1 MDANSWIDRL
11 SSSRRYQ
18 YALQSR
24 SSDMFMGFE
33 DIEADNDTREEFQC
47 PFCSDYFD
55 LGGLCCHIG
64 DEHPLG
70 TVSKSKI
77 RLMQYDLVACLTRQ
91 CCLIHI
97 SMVCPVC
104 GVRFVGLDIVTHI
117 TLHHGNLFKMHGKRK
132 LRKTGSISLL
142 SLLRRELREANLQ
155 SKFGR
160 SYVVSSANA
169 APDPLLSSFILPMG
183 DDLGI
188 NISPSLTDPMV
199 LKKSTSKNVRE
210 REIESTPL
218 SFKDKE
224 ERSRR
229 CDFVQGMLLSTM
241 FGDNF

>member
-18 YALQSR
+18 YALKSR

-33 DIEADNDTREEFQC
+33 EIEADNDTQEEFQC

-64 DEHPLG
+64 DEHPLDAMNG
-70 TVSKSKI
+70 
-77 RLMQYDLVACLTRQ
+77 
-91 CCLIHI
+91 
-97 SMVCPVC
+97 VCPVC

-117 TLHHGNLFKMHGKRK
+117 TLHHGNLFKMHGKQK
-132 LRKTGSISLL
+132 SRKTGSISLL
-142 SLLRRELREANLQ
+142 SLLRTELREANLQ

-188 NISPSLTDPMV
+188 NISQSLTDPTV
-199 LKKSTSKNVRE
+199 LRKSTSKNVRE
-210 REIESTPL
+210 RERESTPL
-218 SFKDKE
+218 SIKDKE
-224 ERSRR
+224 ESSRR

-241 FGDNF
+241 FGGNF